1 MFIDDYFN
9 DQQDSISF
17 TRDHASNFAKKIADD
32 FNPIHDQD
40 AKRFCVPGD
49 LLFSIILAKY
59 GLNQHMKFIFQGMVM
74 DGTNLLLPNASPQL
88 VIKDTRERDYLTIE
102 RSGKSTLDE
111 TLIQNLTRSYVAFSG
126 HTFLDVLVPLM
137 AEKKMMINPAR
148 PMVIYESM
156 TIDLD
161 RLDIKTPTLE
171 MDHTDLELVGKRG
184 NAFMA
189 FNIMES
195 GQIVGRGEKR
205 MVLSG
210 LREYEQ
216 GAMDGLV
223 ETYKQRKR
231 DYLG

>member
-1 MFIDDYFN
+1 
-9 DQQDSISF
+9 
-17 TRDHASNFAKKIADD
+17 
-32 FNPIHDQD
+32 
-40 AKRFCVPGD
+40 
-49 LLFSIILAKY
+49 
-59 GLNQHMKFIFQGMVM
+59 
-74 DGTNLLLPNASPQL
+74 
-88 VIKDTRERDYLTIE
+88 
-102 RSGKSTLDE
+102 
-111 TLIQNLTRSYVAFSG
+111 
-126 HTFLDVLVPLM
+126 
-137 AEKKMMINPAR
+137 
-148 PMVIYESM
+148 M

-231 DYLG
+231 DYLD